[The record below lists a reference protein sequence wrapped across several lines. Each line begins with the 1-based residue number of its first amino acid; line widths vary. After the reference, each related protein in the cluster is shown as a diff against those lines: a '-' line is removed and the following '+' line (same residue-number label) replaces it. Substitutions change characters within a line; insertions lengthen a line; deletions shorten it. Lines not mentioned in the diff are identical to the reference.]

1 MSRPAENLLQ
11 LLEAAAETSSGI
23 TTYAPGRSL
32 RSSTRLTYQEILDQA
47 HKDAPLIHHISGIS
61 SESKVLLH
69 FDEHSQNIRWL
80 WAVIAAGYLPAVSTP
95 FVNDHAQRRKH
106 LVHVNQL
113 LQGPIILTSAKLV
126 PEFLGLE
133 GLNVLSVESLSTRN
147 GFHKHPPAS
156 SIHYHEAPSLQLSRE
171 ATTEHVNNGVSPH
184 GVEKELPST
193 SADALKVPNGM
204 PTHEEALKGHA
215 TNGYVPNGV
224 HEPLPNTSVDTLEA
238 QNGKLTN
245 GEALNGH
252 THDGNLTNGTH
263 RELFDSS
270 DHALETSIDKV
281 AHAAAINGNLPNGI
295 HTQVPVMSTH
305 TLDSLDTPNGEVTY
319 GEQPNGFPKQSNGVP
334 KQPNGVPKQPNG
346 VPKQPTSAHEALDKD
361 ECNGHV
367 ISTHTLD
374 TPDTPNGEVTYGK
387 QPNGFHKQ
395 STSTQ
400 EALNKDECNGVPN
413 GIHKPKTVSFSSLKE
428 TLKALKRGLTNGAFI
443 DEAHEQPPWFIPAES
458 DGEVPNGGVP
468 NGIQERITT
477 PADASTV
484 TFGEN
489 VNGFHKSLP
498 TSTAQS
504 LETPNGFHKEPLI
517 PSTDAL
523 EVPNEIHQVTAPS
536 ADPSVETN
544 GELPNVIY
552 EQPLVFSVET
562 LETRNG
568 FIKKPLENP
577 AKVNG
582 YHEQPAVEIFETPDD
597 DLVKAA
603 KVMKTK
609 SRDDPAIFMLTS
621 GSSGNAKAVCLRH
634 GQLLD
639 ALQGKSKHHGTTPDD
654 TFLNWIGMDHVA
666 NLSEVHLHAISLG
679 AEQVHVQAADLLEK
693 PLSFLSLMHKHRV
706 GYTFAPNFFL
716 AALRRQLDE
725 ISGSLFEA
733 RYYDLSSLKAL
744 ISGGEANV
752 VETCAALTDHMR
764 QYNIRG
770 DVIRPGFGMTETCAG
785 SIYGKTCP
793 TYDLENNLEF
803 SSLGTC
809 IPGLEMRVITADG
822 VEAHSNEIGELQI
835 HGPVVFK
842 EYFNNPQA
850 TKESF
855 TDDGWFITGD
865 RALKDSEGNLQL
877 AGRAK
882 ESIIINGVKYFPHEV
897 ETALEEA
904 EIPGTTPAYNVVFP
918 HRPKGSETESLC
930 VVYLPTYDPEDAKAR
945 TQTTDAITKVTSMTC
960 GVRPHETIPLQFSH
974 LPKSSLGKISRAKV
988 RAAFESGTYVDIQ
1001 QVNNLAIKTYRIAQR
1016 EGPANPTEELILALF
1031 VRRFGLP
1038 ADEVGVGSSLFELG
1052 VSSIDLIS
1060 FKQQL
1065 QDELKLEEEIPLILV
1080 LTNPTIRGMTEA
1092 LKSMSGPQ
1100 EYNPVVTLQKQGTK
1114 APLWLVHPGV
1124 GEVLVF
1130 LNLAKYITD
1139 RPVYALRARGFNEGE
1154 KYFES
1159 IAETV
1164 SIYHQHMKSVQP
1176 KGPYAIA
1183 GYSFGSMLAF
1193 EISKVLES
1201 QGDEVRFMGC
1211 FNLPPH
1217 IKMRM
1222 NQLDWIEVVLNLSYF
1237 LDLMTEEHAV
1247 KISPAMH
1254 KLQNEEVLDYIMD
1267 MAPAARLTELSID
1280 RKKLATWASLAHA
1293 MQYAARD
1300 YDPSGS
1306 IATMDIFYAI
1316 PLAQVAKNKE
1326 DWVANHLSKWSDYV
1340 RQAPRFHEV
1349 NGAHYTMMGPEYVL
1363 SFQKTLQT
1371 VMADRGL

>member
-1 MSRPAENLLQ
+1 MSRPTDNLLQ
-11 LLEAAAETSSGI
+11 LLEVAAETSTAGI

-32 RSSTRLTYQEILDQA
+32 KSSTRLTYQEILDQA
-47 HKDAPLIHHISGIS
+47 QKDAPLIHHISGIS
-61 SESKVLLH
+61 SESIVLLH
-69 FDEHSQNIRWL
+69 FDDHSQNIKWL
-80 WAVIAAGYLPAVSTP
+80 WATIAAGYVPAVSTP

-106 LVHVNQL
+106 LAHINQL
-113 LQGPIILTSAKLV
+113 LQKPIILTSAKLI

-133 GLNVLSVESLSTRN
+133 ELNVLSVESLPTRN
-147 GFHKHPPAS
+147 GFRKQHPVTS
-156 SIHYHEAPSLQLSRE
+156 VHYREIPEGELPNGEAPKGIHTNLSI
-171 ATTEHVNNGVSPH
+171 P
-184 GVEKELPST
+184 
-193 SADALKVPNGM
+193 
-204 PTHEEALKGHA
+204 
-215 TNGYVPNGV
+215 
-224 HEPLPNTSVDTLEA
+224 SVDTLELP
-238 QNGKLTN
+238 NGKLSN

-252 THDGNLTNGTH
+252 ILDGDVPNKIHNGLPGSFTHTPEMSNGNLANGAAINAEIPNGVHKELPSTSVDTLGLPNGELTNGKALNGSVFSGDIAN
-263 RELFDSS
+263 ELP
-270 DHALETSIDKV
+270 ATSVYTPELSNGKV
-281 AHAAAINGNLPNGI
+281 ANGPAINGNVPNGDLKRTAI
-295 HTQVPVMSTH
+295 LSTY
-305 TLDSLDTPNGEVTY
+305 TLDTLDTRNEEVT
-319 GEQPNGFPKQSNGVP
+319 NGKQLNGVH
-334 KQPNGVPKQPNG
+334 KQPISSIGTQKALNEKIAAGTAPNGV
-346 VPKQPTSAHEALDKD
+346 
-361 ECNGHV
+361 
-367 ISTHTLD
+367 
-374 TPDTPNGEVTYGK
+374 
-387 QPNGFHKQ
+387 HKQ
-395 STSTQ
+395 TPV
-400 EALNKDECNGVPN
+400 LF
-413 GIHKPKTVSFSSLKE
+413 H
-428 TLKALKRGLTNGAFI
+428 TLKALKREVANGGFI
-443 DEAHEQPPWFIPAES
+443 NGAHEQLPDPALAVAN
-458 DGEVPNGGVP
+458 GETPSGIREKISSPSADTSMATNGEKV
-468 NGIQERITT
+468 NGSHERI
-477 PADASTV
+477 
-484 TFGEN
+484 
-489 VNGFHKSLP
+489 P
-498 TSTAQS
+498 TSVIGT
-504 LETPNGFHKEPLI
+504 LETPNGVHKESPIL
-517 PSTDAL
+517 
-523 EVPNEIHQVTAPS
+523 S
-536 ADPSVETN
+536 ADTLDAPNGFHQKITSSADTSVNAN
-544 GELPNVIY
+544 GEAINGFY
-552 EQPLVFSVET
+552 KQPIVVSVET
-562 LETRNG
+562 LEKCNVLV
-568 FIKKPLENP
+568 KKPLETLTTL
-577 AKVNG
+577 NG
-582 YHEQPAVEIFETPDD
+582 YQEQPVAPYIKVSETPNGDQIQSSRV
-597 DLVKAA
+597 VKN
-603 KVMKTK
+603 K

-634 GQLLD
+634 GQLLT
-639 ALQGKSKHHGTTPDD
+639 ALQGKSMHHGTTPDD
-654 TFLNWIGMDHVA
+654 NFLNWIGMDHVA
-666 NLSEVHLHAISLG
+666 NLSEVHLHAMSLG

-716 AALRRQLDE
+716 AALRRQLED
-725 ISGSLFEA
+725 ISGSIFEA
-733 RYYDLSSLKAL
+733 RYFDLSSLKAL

-752 VETCAALTDHMR
+752 VETCAALTDQMR
-764 QYNIRG
+764 QYNIKG

-785 SIYGKTCP
+785 SIYGKACP
-793 TYDLENNLEF
+793 TYDIENKLEF
-803 SSLGTC
+803 TSLGTC
-809 IPGLEMRVITADG
+809 IPGLEMRVITTDG
-822 VEAHSNEIGELQI
+822 MEARPNEIGELQLD
-835 HGPVVFK
+835 GPVVFK
-842 EYFNNPQA
+842 GYFNNPQA

-865 RALKDSEGNLQL
+865 RALIDSKGNLQL

-882 ESIIINGVKYFPHEV
+882 ESIIINGVKYFPHEL

-904 EIPGTTPAYNVVFP
+904 EIPGTTPSYNVVFP
-918 HRPKGSETESLC
+918 HRPKGSDTETLC
-930 VVYLPTYDPEDAKAR
+930 VVYLPTYDPQDTKAR

-960 GVRPHETIPLQFSH
+960 GVRPYETIPLELSH

-988 RAAFESGTYVDIQ
+988 RAAFESGTYLDIQ
-1001 QVNNLAIKTYRIAQR
+1001 KVNNQAIKEYRIAQR

-1031 VRRFGLP
+1031 VRRFNLP

-1065 QDELKLEEEIPLILV
+1065 QDELKLDEEIPLILV

-1139 RPVYALRARGFNEGE
+1139 RPVYALRARGFNDGE

-1247 KISPAMH
+1247 EISPAMH

-1267 MAPAARLTELSID
+1267 MAPVARLTELSLD
-1280 RKKLATWASLAHA
+1280 RKKLSTWASLAHA

-1316 PLAQVAKNKE
+1316 PLAQVAKNKQ
-1326 DWVANHLSKWSDYV
+1326 DWVANHLSKWSDYI
-1340 RQAPRFHEV
+1340 REPPRFHEV
-1349 NGAHYTMMGPEYVL
+1349 GGAHYTMMGPEYVL
-1363 SFQKTLQT
+1363 TFQKTLQT

>member
-1 MSRPAENLLQ
+1 MSRPADNLFQ
-11 LLEAAAETSSGI
+11 LLEAAAETSTAGI

-32 RSSTRLTYQEILDQA
+32 RSSTRLTYQELLAQA
-47 HKDAPLIHHISGIS
+47 LKDAQLIHHISGIS
-61 SESKVLLH
+61 SDSIVLLH
-69 FDEHSQNIRWL
+69 FDDHSQNIKWL
-80 WAVIAAGYLPAVSTP
+80 WAVIAAGYVPAVSTP

-106 LVHVNQL
+106 LAHINQL
-113 LQGPIILTSAKLV
+113 LQTPIILTSAKLV
-126 PEFLGLE
+126 PEFLGLDE
-133 GLNVLSVESLSTRN
+133 LNVLSVESLSTRN
-147 GFHKHPPAS
+147 GLRKQPPATS
-156 SIHYHEAPSLQLSRE
+156 VHYLETPKEDLANEETPS
-171 ATTEHVNNGVSPH
+171 EHVTNGDVPNGVH
-184 GVEKELPST
+184 KELPST
-193 SADALKVPNGM
+193 PVNTLELPNGK
-204 PTHEEALKGHA
+204 PTNREGLNGHVVNGDVPYGGHKELSGTSIHTHELP
-215 TNGYVPNGV
+215 NGKLGNGAAINGDVPNGV
-224 HEPLPNTSVDTLEA
+224 QTQPAIFSAHTVDTVDAPNGEQ
-238 QNGKLTN
+238 QNGAHKQFISLADN
-245 GEALNGH
+245 KEALNGEIP
-252 THDGNLTNGTH
+252 NGTH
-263 RELFDSS
+263 KQTPVLF
-270 DHALETSIDKV
+270 
-281 AHAAAINGNLPNGI
+281 N
-295 HTQVPVMSTH
+295 
-305 TLDSLDTPNGEVTY
+305 
-319 GEQPNGFPKQSNGVP
+319 
-334 KQPNGVPKQPNG
+334 
-346 VPKQPTSAHEALDKD
+346 
-361 ECNGHV
+361 
-367 ISTHTLD
+367 
-374 TPDTPNGEVTYGK
+374 
-387 QPNGFHKQ
+387 
-395 STSTQ
+395 
-400 EALNKDECNGVPN
+400 
-413 GIHKPKTVSFSSLKE
+413 
-428 TLKALKRGLTNGAFI
+428 TLKALKREIANGVLHNGF
-443 DEAHEQPPWFIPAES
+443 HEKPHVSTLAGANEEIPNEKVA
-458 DGEVPNGGVP
+458 
-468 NGIQERITT
+468 NGIQEQPPT
-477 PADASTV
+477 PAADTLTTAN
-484 TFGEN
+484 GKK
-489 VNGFHKSLP
+489 VNGVHEHSP
-498 TSTAQS
+498 ASATDT
-504 LETPNGFHKEPLI
+504 LEAPNGFHKESFIPLV
-517 PSTDAL
+517 DA
-523 EVPNEIHQVTAPS
+523 PNGYHKDTTSS
-536 ADPSVETN
+536 ADSSNEGN
-544 GELPNVIY
+544 GETINGLY
-552 EQPLVFSVET
+552 KQPLVLSVET

-568 FIKKPLENP
+568 FFKRPLEAP
-577 AKVNG
+577 VTLNG
-582 YHEQPAVEIFETPDD
+582 FHEQSVAPSVDISQTHNGDQIQSIVVAN
-597 DLVKAA
+597 
-603 KVMKTK
+603 TK
-609 SRDDPAIFMLTS
+609 SPDDPAIFMLTS

-634 GQLLD
+634 GQLLT

-654 TFLNWIGMDHVA
+654 NFLNWIGMDHVA
-666 NLSEVHLHAISLG
+666 NLSEVHLHAMSLG

-693 PLSFLSLMHKHRV
+693 PLSFLSIMHKHRV

-716 AALRRQLDE
+716 AALRRQLEE
-725 ISGSLFEA
+725 INGSVFEA
-733 RYYDLSSLKAL
+733 RYFDLSSLKAL

-752 VETCAALTDHMR
+752 VETCAALTDQMR
-764 QYNIRG
+764 QYNIKG

-793 TYDLENNLEF
+793 TYDLKNSLEF
-803 SSLGTC
+803 TSLGTC
-809 IPGLEMRVITADG
+809 IPGLEMRVITTDG
-822 VEAHSNEIGELQI
+822 IEARPNEIGELQLY
-835 HGPVVFK
+835 GPVVFK
-842 EYFNNPQA
+842 GYFNNSQA

-882 ESIIINGVKYFPHEV
+882 ESIIINGVKYFPHEL

-904 EIPGTTPAYNVVFP
+904 EIPGTTPSYNVVFP
-918 HRPKGSETESLC
+918 HRPKGSDTETLC
-930 VVYLPTYDPEDAKAR
+930 VVYLPTYDPQDAKAR
-945 TQTTDAITKVTSMTC
+945 TQATDAITKVTSMTC
-960 GVRPHETIPLQFSH
+960 GVRPHETIPLELSH

-988 RAAFESGTYVDIQ
+988 RAAFESGTYLDIQ
-1001 QVNNLAIKTYRIAQR
+1001 NVNNQAIKTYRIAQR

-1031 VRRFGLP
+1031 VRRFNLP

-1164 SIYHQHMKSVQP
+1164 GIYHQHMKSVQP
-1176 KGPYAIA
+1176 SGPYAIA

-1247 KISPAMH
+1247 EISPAMH

-1267 MAPAARLTELSID
+1267 MAPVARLTELSLD

-1316 PLAQVAKNKE
+1316 PLKQVAKNKQ
-1326 DWVANHLSKWSDYV
+1326 DWVTNHLSKWSDYI
-1340 RQAPRFHEV
+1340 REPPRFHEV

-1363 SFQKTLQT
+1363 TFQKTLQT

>member
-11 LLEAAAETSSGI
+11 LLEVAAETLSGI

-32 RSSTRLTYQEILDQA
+32 RSSTRFTYQEILDQA
-47 HKDAPLIHHISGIS
+47 QKDAPLIHHISGIS
-61 SESKVLLH
+61 AESKVLLH

-80 WAVIAAGYLPAVSTP
+80 WAVIAAGYLPAISTP

-106 LVHVNQL
+106 LAHVNQL
-113 LQGPIILTSAKLV
+113 LQEPIILTTAKLV

-133 GLNVLSVESLSTRN
+133 ELNVLSVESLSTHN
-147 GFHKHPPAS
+147 GFRKQPPAAS
-156 SIHYHEAPSLQLSRE
+156 VHYPEVPSTKLSNGEAI
-171 ATTEHVNNGVSPH
+171 TEHVTNGNLPH
-184 GVEKELPST
+184 GVKNELRKT
-193 SADALKVPNGM
+193 SADALEAANGKL
-204 PTHEEALKGHA
+204 THEKALNGHA
-215 TNGYVPNGV
+215 INGYMPNRV
-224 HEPLPNTSVDTLEA
+224 HKQLPNTSADTLEA
-238 QNGKLTN
+238 PHGKLII
-245 GEALNGH
+245 GKAPNGH
-252 THDGNLTNGTH
+252 LHDGNLTNGA
-263 RELFDSS
+263 RNELFGSS
-270 DHALETSIDKV
+270 DHALGLSNGRV
-281 AHAAAINGNLPNGI
+281 ANTAAINCKLLNGVR
-295 HTQVPVMSTH
+295 TQPPVISTH
-305 TLDSLDTPNGEVTY
+305 ALDTLDTPNEEGTN
-319 GEQPNGFPKQSNGVP
+319 GEQLNGLH
-334 KQPNGVPKQPNG
+334 KQPKSSLG
-346 VPKQPTSAHEALDKD
+346 
-361 ECNGHV
+361 
-367 ISTHTLD
+367 
-374 TPDTPNGEVTYGK
+374 
-387 QPNGFHKQ
+387 
-395 STSTQ
+395 TQ
-400 EALNKDECNGVPN
+400 EAPNKGQYNGVPN
-413 GIHKPKTVSFSSLKE
+413 GVHKETTVSFHTLKD
-428 TLKALKRGLTNGAFI
+428 TLKALKRGITNGTFI
-443 DEAHEQPPWFIPAES
+443 DGTHEQPPLSTLAEFN
-458 DGEVPNGGVP
+458 GEVPNGGVP
-468 NGIQERITT
+468 NGIQEQTT
-477 PADASTV
+477 TVSADTSTV
-484 TFGEN
+484 TFGEK
-489 VNGFHKSLP
+489 VNGLHKHFP
-498 TSTAQS
+498 TPTTQTPEA
-504 LETPNGFHKEPLI
+504 PNGFHNESLI
-517 PSTDAL
+517 PSADTL
-523 EVPNEIHQVTAPS
+523 EVPSGFHRDITPS
-536 ADPSVETN
+536 ADTSVETN
-544 GELPNVIY
+544 GEIPSVIY

-568 FIKKPLENP
+568 FIKKPLDNP
-577 AKVNG
+577 AKLNG
-582 YHEQPAVEIFETPDD
+582 FHEQPAEIFEIPNEDQA
-597 DLVKAA
+597 KAA

-621 GSSGNAKAVCLRH
+621 GSSGNAKAVCLRY

-639 ALQGKSKHHGTTPDD
+639 ALHGKSKHHGTTPDD

-666 NLSEVHLHAISLG
+666 NLSEVHLHAMSLG
-679 AEQVHVQAADLLEK
+679 ADQVHVQAADLLEK
-693 PLSFLSLMHKHRV
+693 PLSFLSLLHKHRV

-716 AALRRQLDE
+716 AALRRQLEE
-725 ISGSLFEA
+725 ISGSVFEA
-733 RYYDLSSLKAL
+733 RYFDLSPLKAL

-752 VETCAALTDHMR
+752 VETCAALTDQMR
-764 QYNIRG
+764 QFNIKG

-785 SIYGKTCP
+785 SIYGKACP

-803 SSLGTC
+803 TSLGTC

-822 VEAHSNEIGELQI
+822 IEARPNEIGELQI

-865 RALKDSEGNLQL
+865 RALKDSNSNLQL

-918 HRPKGSETESLC
+918 HRPKGSDTESLC

-960 GVRPHETIPLQFSH
+960 GVRPHETIPLQLSH

-988 RAAFESGTYVDIQ
+988 RAAFESGTYLDIQ
-1001 QVNNLAIKTYRIAQR
+1001 QINNLAIKAYRIEQR
-1016 EGPANPTEELILALF
+1016 EGPANPTEELVLALF

-1092 LKSMSGPQ
+1092 LRVMSEPQ

-1237 LDLMTEEHAV
+1237 LDLITEEHAV
-1247 KISPAMH
+1247 ETSPAMH

-1267 MAPAARLTELSID
+1267 MAPVARLTELSID

-1326 DWVANHLSKWSDYV
+1326 DWVTNHLSKWSDYI
-1340 RQAPRFHEV
+1340 REAPRFHEV